1 MAAFEKIQAKTP
13 LSEMEEKVIRNFFD
27 VGVDEKGY
35 LLPVTSRLSFKHL
48 WLRLLNTKYVHTKP
62 VHGAMCIK

>member
-1 MAAFEKIQAKTP
+1 
-13 LSEMEEKVIRNFFD
+13 MEEKVIRNFFD

-35 LLPVTSRLSFKHL
+35 LLPVTSMLSFKHL

-62 VHGAMCIK
+62 DA

>member
-1 MAAFEKIQAKTP
+1 
-13 LSEMEEKVIRNFFD
+13 MEEKVIRNFFD

-62 VHGAMCIK
+62 DAEGDALIHGGIYVDVSGVI